1 MPFSFRSKLLSLL
14 NSIGE
19 ATLIALWAVW
29 FLFKKP
35 PKFEHFIKQL
45 AYIGAETLPVVAVT
59 SFFAGGVIVVETYS
73 IFHRFN
79 AEHLLGAVVAISMA
93 RELGPVLTALMVV
106 ARVGSA
112 MTAQIGTMK
121 ITEQIDALRVL
132 AVNPIRYL
140 VTPRL
145 FASILSLPLLTIVAD
160 VIGIFGGWFVA
171 VKLFGVNDYLFWQ
184 KIRDIAELS
193 DFTGGL
199 LKSAVFG
206 FLIAVVSCYFGF
218 STKGGTEGVGK
229 ATTASVV
236 TASMLVLITDYF
248 LSALLF

>member
-1 MPFSFRSKLLSLL
+1 MPFPFWSKLLSVL

-19 ATLIALWAVW
+19 ATLMSLWAVW

-35 PKFEHFIKQL
+35 PKFEHFIKQI

-59 SFFAGGVIVVETYS
+59 SFFSGGVIVVETYS
-73 IFHRFN
+73 TFHRFN

-132 AVNPIRYL
+132 AVNPIGYL

-145 FASILSLPLLTIVAD
+145 FASVLSLPLLTIVAD
-160 VIGIFGGWFVA
+160 IIGIFGGWFVA

-184 KIRDIAELS
+184 KIRDIVELS

-199 LKSAVFG
+199 IKSAVFG
-206 FLIAVVSCYFGF
+206 FLIAVVSCHFGF

>member
-1 MPFSFRSKLLSLL
+1 MSPLLSFL
-14 NSIGE
+14 NSVGE
-19 ATLIALWAVW
+19 ATLIALKAIW

-35 PKFEHFIKQL
+35 PKLEHFVKQL

-59 SFFAGGVIVVETYS
+59 SFFSGGVIVVETYS
-73 IFHRFN
+73 TFHRFN
-79 AEHLLGAVVAISMA
+79 AEHLLGVVVAISMA

-145 FASILSLPLLTIVAD
+145 VASVISLPMLTIVAD

-184 KIRDIAELS
+184 KIKDLVELS

-199 LKSAVFG
+199 IKAAVFG
-206 FLIAVVSCYFGF
+206 FLIATVSCYFGF
-218 STKGGTEGVGK
+218 ATKGGTEGVGR

-236 TASMLVLITDYF
+236 TASMLVLISDYF